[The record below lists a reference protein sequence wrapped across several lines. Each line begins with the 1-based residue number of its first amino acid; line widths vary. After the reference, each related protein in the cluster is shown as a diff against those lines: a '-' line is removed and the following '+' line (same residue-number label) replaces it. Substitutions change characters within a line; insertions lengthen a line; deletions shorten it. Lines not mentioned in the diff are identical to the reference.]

1 VTPQAFTYDLNGNTS
16 SSGPSGAPT
25 STYGW
30 DAADRLI
37 SVTQGAN
44 VTTYDYDGLGRRV
57 REWVNGAETR
67 QWIWDGLELCE
78 ERNSSNN
85 VTKRFYGQGEQISGV
100 AYYSTRDHLGSVQ
113 ELLDGTGSLAAGGL
127 HARYSYDIYG
137 QRSANLVTVN
147 PIATDFGFTG
157 HQQFDAIALLGAPF
171 RFYQPA
177 FGRWLSRD
185 PIGEDGGLNL
195 YGYVRNNPANLI
207 DPLGLDWASWNS
219 VVPPSIGTNPA
230 FASRANTFE
239 PTASLAG
246 LGIAGAVTGASLL
259 PEAGL
264 ALAARYPALA
274 AAAAYLS
281 HLFGGTGE
289 DLSSGLGDLTVG
301 EVNAIQAVVNR
312 AGRPLCVVGSAAKGA
327 RKPGSDIDYLSSG
340 TSLPYFDGLEHL
352 LPGIDPAHGII
363 PGAPNPFLG
372 PSILF
377 QPKSFP

>member
-1 VTPQAFTYDLNGNTS
+1 VPTAPAKIALPKIRRPDKLRGV
-16 SSGPSGAPT
+16 PSPAHRRLFPL
-25 STYGW
+25 
-30 DAADRLI
+30 AAWLLLCAWLCGLLSPSR
-37 SVTQGAN
+37 VEA
-44 VTTYDYDGLGRRV
+44 VTTTPAKIASWGAGVSASGRLSNPSTGNQDGIRV
-57 REWVNGAETR
+57 GEPCAYESVS
-67 QWIWDGLELCE
+67 GLPE
-78 ERNSSNN
+78 
-85 VTKRFYGQGEQISGV
+85 
-100 AYYSTRDHLGSVQ
+100 
-113 ELLDGTGSLAAGGL
+113 
-127 HARYSYDIYG
+127 
-137 QRSANLVTVN
+137 
-147 PIATDFGFTG
+147 
-157 HQQFDAIALLGAPF
+157 
-171 RFYQPA
+171 
-177 FGRWLSRD
+177 WLSRD